1 MQIIMIHNLIED
13 IKSIDRS
20 TLDNNSFNFVLDEL
34 KNIYTVKLLSEYNS
48 FNENMGSV
56 KPFL

>member
-1 MQIIMIHNLIED
+1 
-13 IKSIDRS
+13 KSIDRS
-20 TLDNNSFNFVLDEL
+20 TLDNNSFNYVLDEL
-34 KNIYTVKLLSEYNS
+34 RNIYTVKLLSEYNS